1 MFASENVVVI
11 NYHFVAS
18 LFSKDTHYD
27 EFITNYNQH
36 NLNSHFISRSNF
48 EKKKIMKFYFYYISL
63 K

>member
-18 LFSKDTHYD
+18 LYNKDTHY

-48 EKKKIMKFYFYYISL
+48 EKKNYEIFFFITFH
-63 K
+63 